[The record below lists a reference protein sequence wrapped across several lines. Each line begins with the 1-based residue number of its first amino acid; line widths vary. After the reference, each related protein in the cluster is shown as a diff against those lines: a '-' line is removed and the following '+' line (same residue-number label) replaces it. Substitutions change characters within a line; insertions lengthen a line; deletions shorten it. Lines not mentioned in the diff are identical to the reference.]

1 MRMVWIRV
9 IEEAEA
15 QGRLKECYEEI
26 KQARGKIAN
35 IMKVH
40 SLNPEA
46 MMAHLD
52 LYKILMF
59 GASGLSRRQRE
70 LVATV
75 VSALNGCAYCVRHHA
90 EALRAYVKDE
100 DFVAQVQRDYT
111 QAPLNARD
119 RAMLDYARQ
128 LTQAPATL
136 TQNDIT
142 KLQKAGFSDDD
153 ILSINLITSYFNFV
167 NRVAL
172 GLGVEFSEDEA
183 RGYRY

>member
-1 MRMVWIRV
+1 MAWIRV
-9 IEEAEA
+9 IDEAEA

-26 KQARGKIAN
+26 KKARGKVAN

-40 SLNPEA
+40 SLNPDA
-46 MMAHLD
+46 MLAHLN
-52 LYKILMF
+52 LYKVLMF

-70 LVATV
+70 LLATV
-75 VSALNGCAYCVRHHA
+75 VSALNGCAYCMRHHA

-100 DFVAQVQRDYT
+100 DFVAQVQQDYT
-111 QAPLNARD
+111 QAPLDAQD

-128 LTQAPATL
+128 LTQAPANL
-136 TQNDIT
+136 TRNDVA
-142 KLQKAGFSDDD
+142 KLQHAGFSDDE
-153 ILSINLITSYFNFV
+153 ILSINLITSYFSFV